1 MVVLTYGGGNIWW
14 WLHMVLLTYGGGY
27 IWWC

>member
-1 MVVLTYGGGNIWW
+1 MVVLTYGGGNIWR
-14 WLHMVLLTYGGGY
+14 WLHMVVLTYGGVN